1 MWVRGKDNVL
11 YAPEPQMGAVKPQY
25 GRWQNVVLYLHV
37 SPVFLSM
44 HFFYLLTWICGCV
57 CACVCVCVCVCVC
70 RRRME
75 KRRIHWRPRRLWSW
89 SLWTIQISKT
99 RSTTL
104 QVRSRFPQ
112 TYTKAVSVQK
122 YFFSFVFGGKMRVYM
137 QKWDIKKVTPITVTS
152 RPSPRFFMDP
162 ILCII

>member
-1 MWVRGKDNVL
+1 M
-11 YAPEPQMGAVKPQY
+11 
-25 GRWQNVVLYLHV
+25 VLYLHV

-44 HFFYLLTWICGCV
+44 HFFCLLTWTCGCMR
-57 CACVCVCVCVCVC
+57 VCVCVCPR

-75 KRRIHWRPRRLWSW
+75 KRRTHWRPRRLWSW
-89 SLWTIQISKT
+89 SLWMIQISKT

-104 QVRSRFPQ
+104 QVQSRFPQ

-122 YFFSFVFGGKMRVYM
+122 YFFSFVFGGKVRVHV
-137 QKWDIKKVTPITVTS
+137 QKSDTQNATPITVTS
-152 RPSPRFFMDP
+152 RPSPLFFMDP